1 MAHDSIASNT
11 RALGMTKDC
20 LPVAGIIREQTIHRY
35 EARRGPIA

>member
-1 MAHDSIASNT
+1 MARHSIVGDP
-11 RALGMTKDC
+11 RALGMTKHC